1 MKSDDFWWYL
11 SINFDH
17 FWWFFDE
24 KIATQSNLMISG
36 DFSIKSDDL
45 YDISMKF
52 DDFWLF
58 SNQIWLFLI
67 VFRWNLMILMIFRI
81 NYKECTY
88 ETDDQPYQTSE
99 AANLLAW
106 QPSNQLQ

>member
-1 MKSDDFWWYL
+1 MKSDAFWWYL

-52 DDFWLF
+52 NDFDYFPIKSDYFW
-58 SNQIWLFLI
+58 
-67 VFRWNLMILMIFRI
+67 
-81 NYKECTY
+81 
-88 ETDDQPYQTSE
+88 
-99 AANLLAW
+99 
-106 QPSNQLQ
+106 

>member
-1 MKSDDFWWYL
+1 MKSDAFWWYL

-36 DFSIKSDDL
+36 DFSIKSDKSDDL

-52 DDFWLF
+52 DNFWLF
-58 SNQIWLFLI
+58 SNQI
-67 VFRWNLMILMIFRI
+67 
-81 NYKECTY
+81 
-88 ETDDQPYQTSE
+88 
-99 AANLLAW
+99 
-106 QPSNQLQ
+106 